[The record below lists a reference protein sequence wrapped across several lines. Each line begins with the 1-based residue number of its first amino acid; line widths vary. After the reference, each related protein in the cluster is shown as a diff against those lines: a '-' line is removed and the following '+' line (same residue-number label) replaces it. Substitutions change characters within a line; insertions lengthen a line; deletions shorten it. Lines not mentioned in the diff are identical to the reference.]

1 MKILYSG
8 TLDVTAGGPAMSTYL
23 TMLGLQQLGERPEII
38 QYPLVVGSRLRGED
52 VPVHFASAPIVPKIA
67 YSPTLRK
74 EIRALGEYDIYHAQG
89 IWQYPT
95 YALIDEAKRARKP
108 YLIIPHGM
116 LYPQDIAK
124 SSTFFKKV
132 SLKWR
137 LLDDLNHA
145 ACVHCTCEEEMRHC
159 RELGVTAPIAVIT
172 NPVECFPQISQMD
185 TDIGKNV
192 QHITKIR
199 TDKENSLPQI
209 SQMDTEGDGAER
221 KNNLCESV
229 ASVGKKTI
237 GYLGRISP
245 RKKVERLIYAY
256 AELGEKAMDAE
267 LLIIGGGDEKY
278 EHFLKEEVKRL
289 KLANVRFT
297 GFLSGEEKDRAIASC
312 SVIANPSDFENL
324 GMVILEGL
332 VREIPC
338 IATKGSPWENLVKH
352 QCGWWVPATQEGI
365 TAAVLSAI
373 ETPLQEL
380 REMGRRGRLLATSE
394 YSVEYVAKQMKA
406 LYEWILG
413 RGEKP
418 EFVYLQ

>member
-23 TMLGLQQLGERPEII
+23 TMLGLQQLGEEPEII
-38 QYPLVVGSRLRGED
+38 QYPLVPGSRLRGED
-52 VPVHFASAPIVPKIA
+52 VPVHFATAPCVPKIA
-67 YSPTLRK
+67 YSPSLRK

-95 YALIDEAKRARKP
+95 YALIDEARRAGKP
-108 YLIIPHGM
+108 YLITPRGM

-124 SSTFFKKV
+124 SSSFFKKM

-159 RELGVTAPIAVIT
+159 RDLGVTAPIAVIT
-172 NPVECFPQISQMD
+172 NPVEIKDYPF
-185 TDIGKNV
+185 
-192 QHITKIR
+192 R
-199 TDKENSLPQI
+199 KE
-209 SQMDTEGDGAER
+209 D
-221 KNNLCESV
+221 SV
-229 ASVGKKTI
+229 RRI
-237 GYLGRISP
+237 GYLGRVSP
-245 RKKVERLIYAY
+245 RKKVERLIYAF
-256 AELGEKAMDAE
+256 AELRPSDATQKGDFGMTRDEFDNHCE

-278 EHFLKEEVKRL
+278 ERFLHDEMARL
-289 KLANVRFT
+289 NLKNVRFT

-338 IATKGSPWENLVKH
+338 IATTGSPWENLTKY
-352 QCGWWVPATQEGI
+352 QCGWWVPATQEKI
-365 TAAVLSAI
+365 TAAVRSAI
-373 ETPLQEL
+373 MVPQQEL
-380 REMGRRGRLLATSE
+380 KEMGRRGRLLVMDE
-394 YSVEYVAKQMKA
+394 YSVVHVAKQMKA
-406 LYEWILG
+406 LYEWILTG
-413 RGEKP
+413 KNKP
-418 EFVYLQ
+418 EFVHA

>member
-1 MKILYSG
+1 MRILYSG

-23 TMLGLQQLGERPEII
+23 TMLGLQQLGEEPEII
-38 QYPLVVGSRLRGED
+38 QYPLVAGSRLRGED
-52 VPVHFASAPIVPKIA
+52 VTVHIASAPCIPKIA
-67 YSPTLRK
+67 YSPKLRK
-74 EIRALGEYDIYHAQG
+74 EIRGLGEYDVYHAQG

-95 YALIDEAKRARKP
+95 YALVDEAKRTRKP
-108 YLIIPHGM
+108 YLITPRGM

-124 SSTFFKKV
+124 SSTFFKKM

-172 NPVECFPQISQMD
+172 NPVECVPCVHPQI
-185 TDIGKNV
+185 T
-192 QHITKIR
+192 
-199 TDKENSLPQI
+199 
-209 SQMDTEGDGAER
+209 QMDTEGDGTDS
-221 KNNLCESV
+221 KNNLCKSV
-229 ASVGKKTI
+229 TSVGKRTI
-237 GYLGRISP
+237 GYLGRVSP
-245 RKKVERLIYAY
+245 RKKVERLIYAF
-256 AELGEKAMDAE
+256 AELGEKAKNCE

-278 EHFLKEEVKRL
+278 EKFLKDEVKRL
-289 KLANVRFT
+289 NLVNVRFT
-297 GFLSGEEKDRAIASC
+297 GFLSGEEKDKAIASC

-352 QCGWWVPATQEGI
+352 KCGWWVPATQESI

-373 ETPLQEL
+373 NTPMQEL

-394 YSVEYVAKQMKA
+394 YSVEHVAKQMKA

-413 RGEKP
+413 NAEKP
-418 EFVYLQ
+418 EFVYV